1 MTTQQL
7 TVSLGQAQRN
17 LPEALGVPAL
27 TSPVIDG
34 NNAVFHARDLDTA
47 TVAKELAKHSKVR
60 IVYLYADTLTVSA
73 SPAVSLGKNIG
84 WQVIAR
90 RVEVSSG
97 AALSMHNDSQLVL
110 YTGTIVNDAHPGALH
125 VRIPK
130 SGGGEQDRYPAL
142 DGSPG
147 IRLEVSGDELTRTPL
162 TTVPMPHNGEPVQL
176 ARSTTLLFQVAT
188 QLWASNRDQ
197 AVALLR
203 WVARLSAQSV
213 HLREVFAQASS
224 LLLLHDNDRVHG
236 RYVPYLNREVYGDLV
251 KTYKD
256 VVKAYE
262 DAYVILR
269 TKTTGQQERVRAAE
283 LLRDNLKDTHTF
295 HEQLAQQAKANT
307 DAAAASLTQAQE
319 NLNSHQKDVEKAKT
333 TFEKNMEAYKK
344 KMITAAV
351 VDGCLA
357 LLSLGLAAAS
367 GAMGA
372 FAATKQI
379 DALIKMVDLAKN
391 TVEAA
396 GKIKKAVDDLQAAL
410 KLLDRLRKLEE
421 KMSKDAGD
429 LSKLSAKEID
439 RLLKEIADSG
449 SVNAIAEWENFQ
461 VIVRA
466 MFGHFPQGAEYQA
479 ALEGMSVYGRAFI
492 TAQTGYLQASQ
503 QQVRATLQAQ
513 LTSRAL
519 TRAQSHIEE
528 LKKGASL
535 SDAAAQVFY
544 QGYLDQKRWLFIAL
558 ENYGRAFRYWALAEP
573 AVVPTMAGDAAY
585 ITKQIGQIAQEYTDA
600 LGKFY
605 PPPQVMTKRFPLTT
619 GLDGLKTNKGVLE
632 LAITPGHE
640 EFEDLERVR
649 LKTIRVYLEGAKP
662 APGKSIKISIHNSG
676 SYQDCFKGADF
687 RFVSRP
693 VKRAFEYKQ
702 GEKKPVIDGTIEEEF
717 GKVLMQP
724 TPFTQWRFT
733 VSAKNNPGLDLSKV
747 TAVRLEMIGSAISAG
762 AQSSASAKA

>member
-47 TVAKELAKHSKVR
+47 TVAKELGKHPKVR
-60 IVYLYADTLTVSA
+60 IVYLYADTFTVSA
-73 SPAVSLGKNIG
+73 SPTVTLNENVG

-90 RVEVSSG
+90 QVKVSSD
-97 AALSMHNDSQLVL
+97 AALSMRNDSQLVL
-110 YTGTIVNDAHPGALH
+110 YTSTIVNDAHPGALH

-130 SGGGEQDRYPAL
+130 PGGGEQDRYPTR

-147 IRLEVSGDELTRTPL
+147 IRLEVSGDELTLTPQS
-162 TTVPMPHNGEPVQL
+162 TVPVPQNGEPVQL
-176 ARSTTLLFQVAT
+176 VRSVTLLFQVAT
-188 QLWASNRDQ
+188 QLWASDRDQ

-203 WVARLSAQSV
+203 WVAHLSAQST

-224 LLLLHDNDRVHG
+224 LLMLHDNDRLHG

-262 DAYVILR
+262 DAYVTLR
-269 TKTTGQQERVRAAE
+269 TKTTGQQERVKAAE
-283 LLRDNLKDTHTF
+283 LLRDNLKDTRTF

-319 NLNSHQKDVEKAKT
+319 NLNSHQKVVDKAKT
-333 TFEKNMEAYKK
+333 TFEKNMEDYKN

-372 FAATKQI
+372 FAAAKQI

-421 KMSKDAGD
+421 KMSKNAGE

-466 MFGHFPQGAEYQA
+466 MFGHFSQGADYQA

-519 TRAQSHIEE
+519 TRMNNHIEE
-528 LKKGASL
+528 LKKGEAL

-544 QGYLDQKRWLFIAL
+544 QGYLDQKRWLFIAV
-558 ENYGRAFRYWALAEP
+558 ENYGRAFRYWALTEP
-573 AVVPTMAGDAAY
+573 SVVPTMAGDAAN
-585 ITKQIGQIAQEYTDA
+585 ISDQIGQIAREYESA
-600 LGKFY
+600 LGKFR
-605 PPPQVMTKRFPLTT
+605 PAPQKMTKHFAITT
-619 GLDGLKTNKGVLE
+619 GLDGLKDNKEVLE
-632 LAITPGHE
+632 VAITTDHP
-640 EFEDLERVR
+640 EFQGLERVR
-649 LKTIRVYLEGAKP
+649 LRTIRVYLEGAKP
-662 APGKSIKISIHNSG
+662 APGRSIKVGIHNSG
-676 SYQDCFKGADF
+676 TYQDRFKNTEF
-687 RFVSRP
+687 RFTSEP
-693 VKRAFEYKQ
+693 AERAFEYKTGQ
-702 GEKKPVIDGTIEEEF
+702 KEPVIDGTVEKEF

-724 TPFTQWRFT
+724 NPFAQWRFT
-733 VSAKNNPGLDLSKV
+733 VRAKNNPGLDLSGL
-747 TAVRLEMIGSAISAG
+747 TAVKVEMVGSAISPG
-762 AQSSASAKA
+762 S